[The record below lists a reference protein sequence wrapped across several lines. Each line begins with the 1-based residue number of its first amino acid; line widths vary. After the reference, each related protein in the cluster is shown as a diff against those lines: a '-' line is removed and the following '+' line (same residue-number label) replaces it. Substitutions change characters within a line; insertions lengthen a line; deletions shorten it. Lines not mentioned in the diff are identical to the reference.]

1 MTATLLNGRW
11 LPRFLVKAEP
21 SLILGCLIA
30 GTATLLALIGPWI
43 APMNPTEPVSGQQL
57 LPPSID
63 HWFGTDPLGYDVFS
77 RVIAAPRTDITI
89 ALAATLLAIV
99 VGSPIGAVAGY
110 YQSGWSSLVMRIS
123 DLIQSFPV
131 FLLAMAAVI
140 VAGNEISSIIYVIAL
155 VQAPIYIRLVRAEV
169 LALRR
174 RTFVEAAVTM
184 GVPGRRIVARHLI
197 PNAVGPILSQASITV
212 GMAMLLTAGLSFI
225 GAGVRVPTPEW
236 GSMIAAGAPNV
247 ITGQWWSSVFPGVAL
262 AVTVFGFALLGDGL
276 ARLADPTRRRS

>member
-1 MTATLLNGRW
+1 MAYVMRAGRF
-11 LPRFLVKAEP
+11 PLVAIRTQP
-21 SLILGCLIA
+21 GLFMGCLISGIA
-30 GTATLLALIGPWI
+30 ILLAVIGPWI

-57 LPPSID
+57 LPPSSE

-89 ALAATLLAIV
+89 ALAATILAIV
-99 VGSPIGAVAGY
+99 VGAPIGAVAGY
-110 YQSGWSSLVMRIS
+110 YQTAWSSLVMRIS

-155 VQAPIYIRLVRAEV
+155 VQAPIYVRLVRAEV
-169 LALRR
+169 LALRS

-184 GVPGRRIVARHLI
+184 GVPGKRIVRRHLL
-197 PNAVGPILSQASITV
+197 PNAVGPILSQASVTV

-247 ITGQWWSSVFPGVAL
+247 ITGQWWASVFPGLAL
-262 AVTVFGFALLGDGL
+262 AITVFGFALLGDGL
-276 ARLADPTRRRS
+276 ARLSDPTRRKP